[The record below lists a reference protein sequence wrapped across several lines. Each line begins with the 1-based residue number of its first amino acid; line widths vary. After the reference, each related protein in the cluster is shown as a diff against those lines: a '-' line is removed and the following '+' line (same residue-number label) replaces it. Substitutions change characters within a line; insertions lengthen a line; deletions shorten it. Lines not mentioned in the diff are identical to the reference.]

1 MDGISNH
8 IKTAKQN
15 LLLSKHKCQLLPNER
30 FKNFHISDSECFVK
44 FYQNKKISKRR
55 NLKIPFLF
63 PSKLIIKNVDDLDP
77 DPIFQVGYESK

>member
-44 FYQNKKISKRR
+44 FCQNKKNQQKKKFENSVFVPK
-55 NLKIPFLF
+55 
-63 PSKLIIKNVDDLDP
+63 
-77 DPIFQVGYESK
+77 